1 MGKNFLIQKSLILLM
16 LVTGSVCAEQQ
27 ADKELKP
34 LKTAYT
40 EPFRLRGKN
49 LKKPQ
54 DRREEK
60 INMEAA
66 YYFFL
71 VPDPARNDAT
81 IEAII
86 LRDPQTGLSWWGCSD
101 MFDRINVIKRGAVR
115 DFERASTY
123 LSDNAI
129 GYVRAGLSEGL
140 AALWIS
146 ESTEKYPSLDEA
158 VAHALPLLSQAGPQ
172 IIDKGCHSLSHAAD
186 ISPLAPKAFFYNDAA
201 ASPPQ
206 LVAEVAAVR
215 KDGSGWIVL
224 LTGEGGAKLSVA
236 VDEHYQARPSTLWK
250 QAASHDS
257 TLPIVNGNNKA
268 KLQASLLAFTNN
280 MTDDKKPYVK
290 VLILRDPRTGLTWWG
305 CQESDDLTVD
315 DGALAKYLGRYR
327 VYLSD
332 NTLGVVLLTVVPTA
346 LWVRESNTKYPS
358 MPVAKAL
365 ALKAFADFMPEILEK
380 GSDTLFHEDN
390 IRGRYKFQFSNA
402 RGNDIRDEQFDT
414 LFHKTDV
421 SSLIIGEFFYGDSQ
435 YDNRKLFAK
444 LTSASKEGEYLRIT
458 LSGTHD
464 RKAEVDINSQ
474 HDVDKVIFY
483 P

>member
-1 MGKNFLIQKSLILLM
+1 
-16 LVTGSVCAEQQ
+16 
-27 ADKELKP
+27 
-34 LKTAYT
+34 
-40 EPFRLRGKN
+40 
-49 LKKPQ
+49 
-54 DRREEK
+54 
-60 INMEAA
+60 
-66 YYFFL
+66 
-71 VPDPARNDAT
+71 
-81 IEAII
+81 
-86 LRDPQTGLSWWGCSD
+86 
-101 MFDRINVIKRGAVR
+101 
-115 DFERASTY
+115 
-123 LSDNAI
+123 
-129 GYVRAGLSEGL
+129 
-140 AALWIS
+140 
-146 ESTEKYPSLDEA
+146 LDEA

-236 VDEHYQARPSTLWK
+236 VDEHYQARLSTLWK

-268 KLQASLLAFTNN
+268 KLQASLSAFTNK
-280 MTDDKKPYVK
+280 MADDKKPYVK
-290 VLILRDPRTGLTWWG
+290 VLILRDPRTGLTWWS

-332 NTLGVVLLTVVPTA
+332 DSLGAVLLTIIPTA

-358 MPVAKAL
+358 MPVAKEL
-365 ALKAFADFMPEILEK
+365 ALHEFTKFMPEILEK

-390 IRGRYKFQFSNA
+390 IYGRYKFQFSIKGA
-402 RGNDIRDEQFDT
+402 IGAIDDVRDSQFDT

-421 SSLIIGEFFYGDSQ
+421 SSLIIGEFFYGDTRRE
-435 YDNRKLFAK
+435 NRKLFAK
-444 LTSASKEGEYLRIT
+444 LTSVRKEGKDWRIT
-458 LSGTHD
+458 LSGANNQ
-464 RKAEVDINSQ
+464 KAEVDINSQ